1 MKDLSLDTLSR
12 EVSERTNL
20 SISEAKE
27 ALKTTVEIV
36 KETIKNGKTVR
47 IRGFGKFAPKV
58 DKERKRYN
66 FQTERTVVTPPKNNI
81 AFKPSKNLK
90 DYLNK

>member
-12 EVSERTNL
+12 KVSERTNL

-27 ALKTTVEIV
+27 ALKTTVEII

-66 FQTERTVVTPPKNNI
+66 FQTGETVVTPSKRNI
-81 AFKPSKNLK
+81 IFKPSKNLK